1 MSALG
6 DALILGTGPA
16 AVQLAVMLRK
26 QRSSRRIGI
35 AGRSSPRSRRFFDA
49 LRQGGGTVV
58 ADIQNAAH
66 RELSGCCVLD
76 DWCEGYGRIQGEWPV
91 LLLAVTADA
100 YAPVLEQLP
109 PSVLQA
115 ARCIVLVSPTF
126 GSGSL
131 IRQLLQGLQPDDRPE
146 VISFSTYLGDT
157 RWPDGRPGSR
167 AVTTGVKR
175 KVFIGSTRGRTS
187 EAMKEL
193 QEACARSGIAMEALE
208 SPIAAETRNISLY
221 VHPPLFMNE
230 FALDAVFSLGSER
243 VQTYVYKLY
252 PEGPITPALIRDMR
266 SCWLEISAIVQAVG
280 LRPINLLRFMTEE
293 CYPVRPQSLSSEEL
307 ARFPE
312 LDAVHQQYLL
322 YIRYASL
329 LIDPFSEP
337 DGQGRYFDFSAVP
350 IRSLAINDEGRWE
363 VPRMPKEDYYRTAIL
378 QGIARRLGVPTPTID
393 RLLGF
398 YEGRLAKARES
409 LAYQELSDAF
419 YPGGH
424 EAELELIA
432 RGLPCPA
439 SPSLEPNSGAPS
451 PIQEEEIR

>member
-6 DALILGTGPA
+6 DSLILGTGPA
-16 AVQLAVMLRK
+16 AVQLAVLLRR
-26 QRSSRRIGI
+26 QLSIRVGI
-35 AGRSSPRSRRFFDA
+35 AGRSSPRSRSFFAA
-49 LRQGGGTVV
+49 LAQGDGALV
-58 ADIQNAAH
+58 ADVQNAAH
-66 RELSGCCVLD
+66 RELGGTCMLD
-76 DWCEGYGRIQGEWPV
+76 AWHEGYDRIEGEWPTLV
-91 LLLAVTADA
+91 LAVTADA
-100 YAPVLEQLP
+100 YVPVLEQLP
-109 PSVLQA
+109 PSVLKA
-115 ARCIVLVSPTF
+115 ARCLVLVSPTF

-131 IRQLLQGLQPDDRPE
+131 VGQLLQRLQPAARPE
-146 VISFSTYLGDT
+146 VVSFSTYLGDT

-175 KVFIGSTRGRTS
+175 KVFIGSSCGRS
-187 EAMKEL
+187 SAVMEEL
-193 QEACARSGIAMEALE
+193 QGACARSGIAMEALE
-208 SPIAAETRNISLY
+208 SPLAAETRNISLY

-230 FALDAVFSLGSER
+230 FALEAVFSLESDR

-252 PEGPITPALIRDMR
+252 PEGPITPSLIRDMR
-266 SCWLEISAIVQAVG
+266 SCWLEISAIVQAIG

-307 ARFPE
+307 ERFPE

-350 IRSLAINDEGRWE
+350 IRSLAVNDEGRWE
-363 VPRMPKEDYYRTAIL
+363 VPRMPKEDYYRTATL

-393 RLLGF
+393 RLLGL
-398 YEGRLAKARES
+398 YESRLAQARAQ
-409 LAYQELSDAF
+409 LAAQALSEAF

-424 EAELELIA
+424 EAELELIV
-432 RGLPCPA
+432 RGLPDGSRLFFDPI
-439 SPSLEPNSGAPS
+439 SGAS
-451 PIQEEEIR
+451 APIQEEEIH